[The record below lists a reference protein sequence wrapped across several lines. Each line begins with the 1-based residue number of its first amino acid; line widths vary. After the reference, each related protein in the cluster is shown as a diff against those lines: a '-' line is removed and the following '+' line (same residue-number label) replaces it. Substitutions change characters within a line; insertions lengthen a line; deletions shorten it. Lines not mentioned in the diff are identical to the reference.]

1 MNLRPIAALMAA
13 ALLPGCV
20 GGNVRTADVAYHDLP
35 VTAAEWR
42 SPGFPLRT
50 VEVNAPSWLG
60 IAEMQYRL
68 AYADPSRRFGYAESR
83 WVASPPELIEAALRR
98 RVVSSESFV
107 ANAGCRVKVDLDEF
121 VQVFESAQASRA
133 ILHVRLALQ
142 APRSDEVLARRSLQI
157 AKPATTPDA
166 RGGVAAFGAAVQDLG
181 WALGDWLGKIATEF
195 PAAAARCRGT

>member
-1 MNLRPIAALMAA
+1 MNLRLICG
-13 ALLPGCV
+13 LLSMPLLSGCV
-20 GGNVRTADVAYHDLP
+20 GGNVRNADIAYHDLP

-50 VEVNAPSWLG
+50 VEVNSPSWLG

-68 AYADPSRRFGYAESR
+68 AYADSSRRQGYAESR
-83 WVASPPELIEAALRR
+83 WVAAPPEMVEAALRR

-121 VQVFESAQASRA
+121 VQVFDSAQASRA
-133 ILHVRLALQ
+133 VMHVRLALQ

-157 AKPATTPDA
+157 SKPAASPDA
-166 RGGVAAFGAAVQDLG
+166 RGGVAGFGAAVQDLG
-181 WALGDWLGKIATEF
+181 WALGDWLGRIATES